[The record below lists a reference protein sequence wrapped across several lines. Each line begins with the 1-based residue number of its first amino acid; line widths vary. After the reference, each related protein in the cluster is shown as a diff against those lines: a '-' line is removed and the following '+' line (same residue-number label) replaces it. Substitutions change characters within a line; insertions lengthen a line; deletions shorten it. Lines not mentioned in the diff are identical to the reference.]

1 MRIEITGGGLGGD
14 CSSGGPAAFLGAADC
29 CFPGWTVGGCHDGLE
44 VVVAVVKVIICYY
57 EWCVWL
63 GLWHVLCFWCG
74 AAQGREEERTKP
86 DRPTGEGYLSH
97 HARIFI
103 SFSAQQLEVP

>member
-57 EWCVWL
+57 EWWRVA
-63 GLWHVLCFWCG
+63 GIVACFMFLVRCG
-74 AAQGREEERTKP
+74 AGARRGEDKTGP
-86 DRPTGEGYLSH
+86 TDR
-97 HARIFI
+97 
-103 SFSAQQLEVP
+103 